1 MYFLTNI
8 KIIILFSTY
17 FKHKNKYKSVFI
29 PDISDNLKYF
39 FILIIFILFN
49 ILNIY
54 ILKFIYTF
62 IYIYIYIYANIYAY
76 IYINIY
82 IYIYIHFIYIDP
94 K

>member
-17 FKHKNKYKSVFI
+17 NFKYKNKYKSVFI

-54 ILKFIYTF
+54 IFKYTF
-62 IYIYIYIYANIYAY
+62 IYIYIYANIYAY
-76 IYINIY
+76 IYI
-82 IYIYIHFIYIDP
+82 HFIYIDP